1 MVMHQ
6 KYWEF
11 SSASADNIKKFGL
24 PDGKFK
30 HNMLSKQNAI
40 VNAMALNEDN
50 VMISGGDNGSMRF
63 WDYETGHCSNVANA
77 GSTRFSWKPKLAY
90 LR

>member
-63 WDYETGHCSNVANA
+63 WDYETGHCFQSLQTQVQPASIEA
-77 GSTRFSWKPKLAY
+77 EARIFA
-90 LR
+90 